1 MRVARI
7 LRLVAA
13 TALVSTAIAACGS
26 SDSRDRNVGQNQFCA
41 QGGPCQVGEVGPG
54 GGIVVF
60 GTTDP
65 NVDMWEVA
73 PLNGYGTYDDAV
85 IFIEELEF
93 GGKTGWELPPS
104 EAVGRIRE
112 ALGNFA
118 CAPETDCGS
127 EFGDDTYWTADV
139 ENGQPVV
146 VSIGDGKTEPAAA
159 GSAHFIRP
167 VRKFRI
173 AVPQVGETTIPA
185 TTTTE
190 PPTTTT
196 STTLPP
202 TTTVEARTC
211 GEGGVCAL
219 GDVGPG
225 GGIVFYVADSDFT
238 STGSDCNTKCRY
250 MEITQTETSPASP
263 WIMSV
268 AACYSEG
275 SNASRANCTWGNS
288 IYPESANPSAA
299 RLASEAIGMG
309 MSATTQIYGRMTA
322 GGVDPKA
329 YAAGVAWSYAA
340 NGTTDWFLPSKAE
353 LNEVFKQRD
362 RIPGITVNTSQS
374 ASTYQSSTETTA
386 FYSWA
391 QTMSTGFASN
401 VNKYAAYRVRAVRA
415 FAATSV
421 GAQSLPTST
430 TTTTTTLPPTTTST
444 STTTTTTTPPTTST
458 TVATVTASDA
468 TRQLLATN
476 TSASCAVLVSGSVKC
491 WGRNERGQLGN
502 GESGDDILERKPV
515 QVVGLDGSTRAK
527 TVVQMSG
534 RDGYHVC
541 ALTAV
546 RSVVCWGHQYAGQLG
561 DGVGFGGGTPRRP
574 TPVTVT
580 GFDGSSAASSAA
592 YVTAGKDTSCA
603 IKLSGAL
610 FCWGDNRFGKA
621 GLGSGDFFNTPSLVS
636 RFDGSTPE
644 KRVINVSLG
653 MSFGCAVTE
662 VGAVHCWGLN
672 RNGQLGDGTTNQ
684 STTPVAS
691 SSIDGST
698 SSKKAVVVSA
708 GHTNACAV
716 MESGAVTC
724 WGLASSGAFG
734 DSKLSG
740 NILTATQVPGI
751 DGSTQSSR
759 AVSLT
764 TSLYHSCAS
773 MTDGS
778 VKCWGYSE
786 RGQVGVG
793 GTTSSPIIPR
803 GLNAA
808 SANKRV
814 KSISSSA
821 YHTCVLQASNDVDC
835 WGGTGALKES
845 SQQNPQEFSKDPDN
859 K

>member
-173 AVPQVGETTIPA
+173 EVAEA
-185 TTTTE
+185 AATTTE
-190 PPTTTT
+190 PTATTEPTTTT
-196 STTLPP
+196 
-202 TTTVEARTC
+202 
-211 GEGGVCAL
+211 
-219 GDVGPG
+219 
-225 GGIVFYVADSDFT
+225 
-238 STGSDCNTKCRY
+238 
-250 MEITQTETSPASP
+250 
-263 WIMSV
+263 
-268 AACYSEG
+268 
-275 SNASRANCTWGNS
+275 
-288 IYPESANPSAA
+288 
-299 RLASEAIGMG
+299 
-309 MSATTQIYGRMTA
+309 
-322 GGVDPKA
+322 
-329 YAAGVAWSYAA
+329 
-340 NGTTDWFLPSKAE
+340 
-353 LNEVFKQRD
+353 
-362 RIPGITVNTSQS
+362 
-374 ASTYQSSTETTA
+374 
-386 FYSWA
+386 
-391 QTMSTGFASN
+391 
-401 VNKYAAYRVRAVRA
+401 
-415 FAATSV
+415 
-421 GAQSLPTST
+421 TST

-444 STTTTTTTPPTTST
+444 STSTTTTSTTTSTSTTTTTTTPPTTTT

-546 RSVVCWGHQYAGQLG
+546 RSVVCWGYQFAGQLG

-580 GFDGSSAASSAA
+580 GFDGSSAATSAA

-621 GLGSGDFFNTPSLVS
+621 GLGSGDFFNTPRLVS

-644 KRVINVSLG
+644 KRVVNVSLG
-653 MSFGCAVTE
+653 IWFGCAVTE
-662 VGAVHCWGLN
+662 VGAVHCWGRN
-672 RNGQLGDGTTNQ
+672 SNGQLGDGTTIQ

-764 TSLYHSCAS
+764 TSQYHSCAS

-778 VKCWGYSE
+778 VKCWGYSVW
-786 RGQVGVG
+786 GQVGVG

>member
-73 PLNGYGTYDDAV
+73 PLNGYGTYEDAV

-127 EFGDDTYWTADV
+127 EFGDDTYWTADI

-159 GSAHFIRP
+159 GSTHFIRP

-173 AVPQVGETTIPA
+173 EVAEAAA
-185 TTTTE
+185 TTTEPTTTTT

-196 STTLPP
+196 
-202 TTTVEARTC
+202 
-211 GEGGVCAL
+211 
-219 GDVGPG
+219 
-225 GGIVFYVADSDFT
+225 
-238 STGSDCNTKCRY
+238 
-250 MEITQTETSPASP
+250 
-263 WIMSV
+263 
-268 AACYSEG
+268 
-275 SNASRANCTWGNS
+275 
-288 IYPESANPSAA
+288 
-299 RLASEAIGMG
+299 
-309 MSATTQIYGRMTA
+309 
-322 GGVDPKA
+322 
-329 YAAGVAWSYAA
+329 
-340 NGTTDWFLPSKAE
+340 
-353 LNEVFKQRD
+353 
-362 RIPGITVNTSQS
+362 
-374 ASTYQSSTETTA
+374 
-386 FYSWA
+386 
-391 QTMSTGFASN
+391 
-401 VNKYAAYRVRAVRA
+401 
-415 FAATSV
+415 
-421 GAQSLPTST
+421 TST

-444 STTTTTTTPPTTST
+444 STSTTTTSTTTSTSTTTTTTTPPTTTT

-468 TRQLLATN
+468 GRQMLATN
-476 TSASCAVLVSGSVKC
+476 TTSSCAVLVSGSVKC

-515 QVVGLDGSTRAK
+515 QVVGLDGSTPAK
-527 TVVQMSG
+527 TVTQMASRG
-534 RDGYHVC
+534 SVHNC
-541 ALTAV
+541 ALTAIRAV
-546 RSVVCWGHQYAGQLG
+546 LCWGHQYAGQLG
-561 DGVGFGGGTPRRP
+561 DGVGMGGGTPRRA
-574 TPVTVT
+574 TPGVVS
-580 GFDGSSAASSAA
+580 GFDGSSVEKSAV
-592 YVTAGKDTSCA
+592 YVTTGSDTSCA

-610 FCWGDNRFGKA
+610 FCWGDNRDGKA
-621 GLGSGDFFNTPSLVS
+621 GLGSVS
-636 RFDGSTPE
+636 FVNRPRMVGEFDGSTPQ
-644 KRVINVSLG
+644 KRVVNVSLG
-653 MSFGCAVTE
+653 TFSGCAVTE
-662 VGAVHCWGLN
+662 VGAVHCWGRN
-672 RNGQLGDGTTNQ
+672 GNGQLGDGTT
-684 STTPVAS
+684 SGRSTPVAS
-691 SSIDGST
+691 MSIDGSE
-698 SSKKAVVVSA
+698 SSKSATVVSV
-708 GHTNACAV
+708 GHTNSCAV

-734 DSKLSG
+734 NSSLKG
-740 NILTATQVPGI
+740 NVLTATPVQGI
-751 DGSTQSSR
+751 TGLTPSSR
-759 AVSLT
+759 AVSIT
-764 TSLYHSCAS
+764 TSQYHSCAL
-773 MTDGS
+773 MADGS
-778 VKCWGYSE
+778 VKCWGYSVW
-786 RGQVGVG
+786 GQVGVG

-845 SQQNPQEFSKDPDN
+845 SQQNPQEFSKDPGN